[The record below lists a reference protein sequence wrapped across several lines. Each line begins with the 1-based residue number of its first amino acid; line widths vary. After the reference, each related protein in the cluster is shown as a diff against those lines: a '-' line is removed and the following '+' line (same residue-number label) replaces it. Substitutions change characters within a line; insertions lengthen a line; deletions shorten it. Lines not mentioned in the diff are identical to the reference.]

1 MVKTLIGWISDQLM
15 KVETLSVF
23 GCMVMLAI
31 PSSGPFLAHWN
42 AYSNE
47 NSKKKFRTRP
57 TIAIDCTIHSR
68 EWISPA
74 VCRSFINEYLRC
86 GQANAENCD
95 SYLLE
100 KFYGFN
106 IFILPMLNADGYY
119 YSWNSDRLWRKN
131 RTASPDGWDFQKK
144 YLEMPGIDPGTSR
157 MLSERSTIWATP
169 PWYRWP

>member
-1 MVKTLIGWISDQLM
+1 MVCKSLNKSGHGQNLDWMNFGSTHEGRDVIGFWMHGDASYNELR
-15 KVETLSVF
+15 SVF
-23 GCMVMLAI
+23 SPLKCLLKRK
-31 PSSGPFLAHWN
+31 F
-42 AYSNE
+42 
-47 NSKKKFRTRP
+47 KKKFRTRP

-131 RTASPDGWDFQKK
+131 RTASPDG
-144 YLEMPGIDPGTSR
+144 
-157 MLSERSTIWATP
+157 
-169 PWYRWP
+169 

>member
-1 MVKTLIGWISDQLM
+1 MNGWTKWSTPTQVVIQIIRVGIHSSDFWSSTSVSINLWSVNLWIRVDMAKTLIGWILGQLM
-15 KVETLSVF
+15 KAEKFSGF
-23 GCMVMLAI
+23 GCMVTLAI
-31 PSSGPFLAHWN
+31 PNSGTFWTPN
-42 AYSNE
+42 AYNRISRWTY
-47 NSKKKFRTRP
+47 KKYFRTRP

-106 IFILPMLNADGYY
+106 IFILPMLNAG
-119 YSWNSDRLWRKN
+119 
-131 RTASPDGWDFQKK
+131 
-144 YLEMPGIDPGTSR
+144 
-157 MLSERSTIWATP
+157 
-169 PWYRWP
+169 